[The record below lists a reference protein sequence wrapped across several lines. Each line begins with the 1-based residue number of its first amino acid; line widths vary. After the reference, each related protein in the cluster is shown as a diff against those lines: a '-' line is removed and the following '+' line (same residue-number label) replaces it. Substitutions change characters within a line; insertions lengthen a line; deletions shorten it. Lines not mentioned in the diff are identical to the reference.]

1 MGVDPGHERVR
12 NVKRAGTH
20 RCGQGVD
27 HDGACHIRNGTI
39 MLWECGNK
47 CLGYP
52 LLLSCVV
59 YSYSLL
65 TRAVDYTLQEAAEL
79 GLVTRCVDDPLKEAQ
94 VLAEQ
99 IVQRSPDSVAMTKQ
113 LYQQTWVAPEEYC
126 LRLETELQRKLLV
139 SWNQLAASGRNFGW
153 KLPYF
158 QRRKEDNDK

>member
-1 MGVDPGHERVR
+1 
-12 NVKRAGTH
+12 
-20 RCGQGVD
+20 
-27 HDGACHIRNGTI
+27 
-39 MLWECGNK
+39 
-47 CLGYP
+47 
-52 LLLSCVV
+52 
-59 YSYSLL
+59 
-65 TRAVDYTLQEAAEL
+65 
-79 GLVTRCVDDPLKEAQ
+79 VTRCVDDPLKEAQ